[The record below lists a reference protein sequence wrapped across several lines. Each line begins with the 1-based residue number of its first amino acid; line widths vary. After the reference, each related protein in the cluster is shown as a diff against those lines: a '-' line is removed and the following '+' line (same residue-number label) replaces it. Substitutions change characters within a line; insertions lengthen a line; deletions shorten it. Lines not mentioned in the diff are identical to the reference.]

1 MTLEGQMT
9 KTKIVYETEDTEYEF
24 VGNQISTHG
33 TGILFRSHGEDNT
46 VAIGEMRFIH
56 NEIYYCSE
64 SMTAMDGTFYYW
76 TPVDETVTKDEVFCD
91 LIGDLE
97 KGIWT

>member
-1 MTLEGQMT
+1 MT

-24 VGNQISTHG
+24 VGNQISTHD

-56 NEIYYCSE
+56 NEIYYCRD
-64 SMTAMDGTFYYW
+64 SMTAMEGTFYYW
-76 TPVDETVTKDEVFCD
+76 TPVDETVDKDKVFRD
-91 LIGDLE
+91 LIEDLA
-97 KGIWT
+97 